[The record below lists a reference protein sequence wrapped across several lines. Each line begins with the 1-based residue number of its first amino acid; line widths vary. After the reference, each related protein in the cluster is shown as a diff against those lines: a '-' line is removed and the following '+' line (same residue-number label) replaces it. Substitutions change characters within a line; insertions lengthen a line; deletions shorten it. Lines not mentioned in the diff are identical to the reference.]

1 MAAWW
6 SCSPPACRAG
16 TLMLPGALG
25 RLGFARQQEAYWRLS
40 RCSGSPWKDGPCGY
54 TVGGVLSRVPWG
66 EGGQRTRLGGA
77 RGVWEPVPGGP
88 DPGAKLG
95 SSRRCCHLV
104 ATSGSSRRRAGSP
117 GEGSSSAG
125 AGGGGVDACPRPAPP
140 QPHLGCCSVFAPPD
154 VAPTAQDAA
163 SPASASVIR
172 TRALLCCPGSMPG
185 CSGSGEAR
193 GPDEPPPRPPEPCM
207 GATDGGGQALPAP
220 AFRRHLLRTYCAPG
234 DAVLA
239 LAGLPSQ
246 RGPAQGREVTLE
258 APQVRAGVREGDGQ
272 KQSSVGAGGTRRLC
286 RCAGW

>member
-1 MAAWW
+1 MLDSRKRIGGFHAAPEAPGRMA
-6 SCSPPACRAG
+6 PV
-16 TLMLPGALG
+16 
-25 RLGFARQQEAYWRLS
+25 
-40 RCSGSPWKDGPCGY
+40 D
-54 TVGGVLSRVPWG
+54 
-66 EGGQRTRLGGA
+66 TRLGGCSPGCPGERA
-77 RGVWEPVPGGP
+77 GREHGWVGPAGSGSLFLAALTQVLSWAAAAGAAIWWRHQEAPGG
-88 DPGAKLG
+88 GLEALG
-95 SSRRCCHLV
+95 RGPPQLARV
-104 ATSGSSRRRAGSP
+104 
-117 GEGSSSAG
+117 
-125 AGGGGVDACPRPAPP
+125 GGGVDARPRPAPP